1 MQTIETLI
9 LILVIL
15 TIAIIYYILSYKLYR
30 KKYYELHTLTED
42 FIKDAKLIEKES
54 KILETK
60 ANKYNMLLKTLTK
73 KQKNSFNNKYTYE
86 KNKKV

>member
-15 TIAIIYYILSYKLYR
+15 TIAIIYYILSYRLYR
-30 KKYYELHTLTED
+30 KKYYVLHKLTED

>member
-15 TIAIIYYILSYKLYR
+15 TIVLLYYILKYKLYR
-30 KKYYELHTLTED
+30 REYYVLHKLTEG
-42 FIKDAKLIEKES
+42 FIKDAQLYEKEI
-54 KILETK
+54 KRFETK
-60 ANKYNMLLKTLTK
+60 AHKYDALLKTLTE